1 MAIQKMKLV
10 SVVGPLQD
18 FERVITDYLLD
29 CDIHI
34 ENAVALL
41 NNVRGLYPFSEE
53 NSYSEPLAKME
64 SFFQQADIDPASIP
78 SSTGAAIND
87 DSLALI
93 QTVENELAS
102 NKAQQDEIAAQMDQ
116 NSQILKQLE
125 HMQALNVDLD
135 QIFRFRFIKFRFGRL
150 PKAGYKKLMS
160 YLQDIDAFFL
170 EGEVDQDYVYGIYF
184 MPAEFEE
191 KIDGIFSSL
200 YFERIIIS
208 GESHGS
214 PAEAYEHFKEEQK
227 ALERQQNEL
236 TGQAKS
242 IIEKYETELK
252 ALYAGLQT
260 YARLAFIRKYAAHT
274 RESFYIVGWVSNSE
288 AARIEKMLSDEKN
301 ILLVEEEPSIIKKAS
316 PPIKLKNPG
325 LFKPFEMFVK
335 MYGLPSYT
343 EIDPTPLLAI
353 TYVLMFGI
361 MFGDFGHGLILLIGG
376 FLFYKIK
383 KMDLGGIVSLAGFC
397 SMVFGLLYGSIF
409 GNEEILRQIP
419 FTKPLAIINPMT
431 EINTILIAT
440 VALGAVIILIAMI
453 VNIINALKNRQWG
466 RMLFDQNGLAG
477 ILFYC
482 SVILVAVDM
491 FFPLGISTLPVILI
505 GIVLP
510 LLLIFLKEPLSG
522 LVEGKPDWKP
532 KKIGEFILE
541 SFFELFEIVLSF
553 ATNTI
558 SFVRLGAFALGHGSM
573 MSVVFI
579 LAGMTSGFMS
589 IVIMILGNI
598 LVIALEGLVVGIQ
611 SLRLEF
617 YEMFSRYYTGDGR
630 EFISIKDQNRTL
642 SK

>member
-1 MAIQKMKLV
+1 MSIQKMKLV
-10 SVVGPLQD
+10 SVVGPVNEFD
-18 FERVITDYLLD
+18 RVISDYLLD

-34 ENAVALL
+34 ENAAALL
-41 NNVRGLYPFSEE
+41 SNVRGLYP
-53 NSYSEPLAKME
+53 YSDDNAFRALLAKVE
-64 SFFQQADIDPASIP
+64 DFFRLADIDPASIAP
-78 SSTGAAIND
+78 ACATEAGDGA
-87 DSLALI
+87 SELI
-93 QTVENELAS
+93 QRVEDELSATR
-102 NKAQQDEIAAQMDQ
+102 AQRQELDAHLEENA
-116 NSQILKQLE
+116 QILKQLE
-125 HMQALNVDLD
+125 HMQTLD
-135 QIFRFRFIKFRFGRL
+135 VNLDEVFGMRFIKFRFGRL

-160 YLQDIDAFFL
+160 YLSNIDAFFL

-214 PAEAYEHFKEEQK
+214 PAEAFRHFKEEG
-227 ALERQQNEL
+227 EL
-236 TGQAKS
+236 LAKRRDELAGQARA
-242 IIEKYETELK
+242 IVEEHR
-252 ALYAGLQT
+252 AGLEKI
-260 YARLAFIRKYAAHT
+260 YASLLALSQAASIRKYAAHT
-274 RESFYIVGWVSNSE
+274 RESFYVVGWVSARE
-288 AARIEKMLSDEKN
+288 AKSMEEKLAKEEN
-301 ILLVEEEPSIIKKAS
+301 ILLVEEDPSIITKAS
-316 PPIKLKNPG
+316 PPIKLKNPA
-325 LFKPFEMFVK
+325 LFRPFEMFVR
-335 MYGLPSYT
+335 MYGLPSYH
-343 EIDPTPLLAI
+343 ELDPTPLLAV

-361 MFGDFGHGLILLIGG
+361 MFGDLGHGLILLVGG
-376 FLFYKIK
+376 ILFYKLK
-383 KMDLGGIVSLAGFC
+383 KMDLGGIVALAGFC
-397 SMVFGLLYGSIF
+397 SMIFGLLYGSVF
-409 GNEEILRQIP
+409 GNEEILRELA
-419 FTKPLAIINPMT
+419 FTKHLAVIHPMV

-440 VALGAVIILIAMI
+440 VALGAVIILLAMA
-453 VNIINALKNRQWG
+453 VNIINAVKNRQWG

-477 ILFYC
+477 VVFYC
-482 SVILVAVDM
+482 SVIAVAVNM
-491 FFPLGISTLPVILI
+491 FIPFGLAVMPVALI

-579 LAGMTSGFMS
+579 LAGMTSGAGS
-589 IVIMILGNI
+589 VIILILGNI

-611 SLRLEF
+611 ALRLEF

-630 EFISIKDQNRTL
+630 EFISIREPMR
-642 SK
+642 